1 MTLILLA
8 WPAQPNRHGYAGA
21 TVLPGS
27 AFALPCLPEG
37 QCAIP
42 ALLSSSVAALWPVSA
57 IPSIACHERGS
68 MREKVVVF
76 TGAGVSAESGL
87 RTFRD
92 MGGYWREYA
101 IESVASPEGWKANPQ
116 AVLEFYNERRKA
128 VLQASPNA
136 AHLAI
141 AALEARFDVV
151 VITQNIDD
159 LHERA
164 GSTNVMHVHGEIL
177 KARSSVDP
185 FLSYPL
191 ATAVIEMG
199 QLCEHGSQ
207 LRPDVVWFGEAV
219 RFMDEAASEFGRAS
233 RVLTIGTSLSV
244 YPAAGLLGHG
254 KPSAEKY
261 FVAPEIVC
269 PPPGHRFFQGK
280 AAAVVPHIARCWLEG
295 RKPC

>member
-1 MTLILLA
+1 MCKPGSVVVERRGPVTGVRDSFCCLPRVGIDAGKGRRVYWCRSQCRERAAHVPRHGRLLA
-8 WPAQPNRHGYAGA
+8 R
-21 TVLPGS
+21 VRDR
-27 AFALPCLPEG
+27 
-37 QCAIP
+37 
-42 ALLSSSVAALWPVSA
+42 V
-57 IPSIACHERGS
+57 RGLA
-68 MREKVVVF
+68 R
-76 TGAGVSAESGL
+76 
-87 RTFRD
+87 
-92 MGGYWREYA
+92 
-101 IESVASPEGWKANPQ
+101 GWKANPR

-136 AHLAI
+136 AHTAI
-141 AALEARFDVV
+141 AALEERFDVV

-164 GSTNVMHVHGEIL
+164 GSTNVLHVHGEIL

-185 FLSYPL
+185 SLVYPL

-199 QLCEHGSQ
+199 QLCEQGSQ

-219 RFMDEAASEFGRAS
+219 RFMDEAAREFARAS

-244 YPAAGLLGHG
+244 YPAAGLVSKA
-254 KPSAEKY
+254 KPAAEKVL
-261 FVAPEIVC
+261 VAPEIDR
-269 PPPGHRFFQGK
+269 PPPGYRFFQGK

>member
-1 MTLILLA
+1 
-8 WPAQPNRHGYAGA
+8 
-21 TVLPGS
+21 
-27 AFALPCLPEG
+27 
-37 QCAIP
+37 
-42 ALLSSSVAALWPVSA
+42 
-57 IPSIACHERGS
+57 
-68 MREKVVVF
+68 MREKVVAF

-101 IESVASPEGWKANPQ
+101 IESVASPEGWKANPR

-136 AHLAI
+136 AHTAI
-141 AALEARFDVV
+141 AALEERFDVV

-164 GSTNVMHVHGEIL
+164 GSTNVLHVHGEIL

-185 FLSYPL
+185 SLVYPL

-199 QLCEHGSQ
+199 QLCEQGSQ

-219 RFMDEAASEFGRAS
+219 RFMDEAAREFARAS

-244 YPAAGLLGHG
+244 YPAAGLVRNA
-254 KPSAEKY
+254 KPAAEKY
-261 FVAPEIVC
+261 LVAPEIDR
-269 PPPGHRFFQGK
+269 PPPGYHFFRGR
-280 AAAVVPHIARCWLEG
+280 AAEVVPHIARCWLEG

>member
-1 MTLILLA
+1 ME
-8 WPAQPNRHGYAGA
+8 
-21 TVLPGS
+21 
-27 AFALPCLPEG
+27 F
-37 QCAIP
+37 
-42 ALLSSSVAALWPVSA
+42 
-57 IPSIACHERGS
+57 

-185 FLSYPL
+185 FLIYPL

-207 LRPDVVWFGEAV
+207 LRPDVVWFGEVLPEDEWNASV
-219 RFMDEAASEFGRAS
+219 RVAESADVFLS
-233 RVLTIGTSLSV
+233 VGTSAVV
-244 YPAAGLLGHG
+244 YPAASLPMMAKRRGAFLV
-254 KPSAEKY
+254 E
-261 FVAPEIVC
+261 VNPE
-269 PPPGHRFFQGK
+269 PTALTEYADEFLQGP
-280 AAAVVPHIARCWLEG
+280 AGVILPQMVELVRGVRAIHPA
-295 RKPC
+295 